1 MQQSS
6 TSDMTPLQMAI
17 ELERYASLLRQKLER
32 EASGDVIDMRQL
44 WAVRQKKLK
53 SEHRNYGMQ
62 GKEADDAELVHLLS
76 CGLSVIEISKRM
88 GRNRGAITSRIK
100 NIHPIE
106 ARSSTCQPLKQAAVV
121 DADGSCG
128 SGLPSAEAAV
138 AEGSRDL
145 SHLTEPG
152 VNPMEN

>member
-53 SEHRNYGMQ
+53 SEHHNYGMPW
-62 GKEADDAELVHLLS
+62 KKADDAELVHLLS

-100 NIHPIE
+100 KAIE
-106 ARSSTCQPLKQAAVV
+106 AHSSTCQPLKQTAVV
-121 DADGSCG
+121 ESDGSCG
-128 SGLPSAEAAV
+128 SGLPRAEAAV
-138 AEGSRDL
+138 DE
-145 SHLTEPG
+145 
-152 VNPMEN
+152 

>member
-6 TSDMTPLQMAI
+6 TSDMTLLQMAI

-44 WAVRQKKLK
+44 WAVRQNKLK
-53 SEHRNYGMQ
+53 SEHHNYGMPW
-62 GKEADDAELVHLLS
+62 KKADDAELVHLLS

-106 ARSSTCQPLKQAAVV
+106 ANYSTCQPLKQAAVV
-121 DADGSCG
+121 EVDGSCG
-128 SGLPSAEAAV
+128 SGLPRAEAAV
-138 AEGSRDL
+138 DE
-145 SHLTEPG
+145 
-152 VNPMEN
+152 